1 MRLRADRPDDTD
13 AIAAAL
19 AALLRAG
26 DLVVLAGEM
35 GAGKTRFAAALCRAL
50 GVGEPVTSPT
60 FNLVHRHLTAGGEIW
75 HVDVYR
81 LERSAE
87 VDDLGLADALEDGA
101 IVIVEW
107 GDVVPGLSDHALV
120 VRLTPDGPNSRWIDV
135 ESSGD
140 GFASRWERIRRALR
154 DWATP

>member
-1 MRLRADRPDDTD
+1 MRLRADEPADTD

-19 AALLRAG
+19 AAHLRAG

-50 GVGEPVTSPT
+50 GVTEPVTSPT
-60 FNLVHRHLTAGGEIW
+60 FNLVHRYRFSGGEVW

-81 LERSAE
+81 LDRSAE
-87 VDDLGLADALEDGA
+87 VEDLGLEEARDDGA

-107 GDVVPGLSDHALV
+107 GDVVPGMADDALV
-120 VRLTPDGPNSRWIDV
+120 VRLTPDGPTSRWIDV
-135 ESSGD
+135 D
-140 GFASRWERIRRALR
+140 ASAPRFVSRSERVRFALR
-154 DWATP
+154 DWSAP